1 MSNNSTGTLGK
12 FRCVFGLPTHVSVGW
27 TAGFGDR
34 SESWDSNHVAET
46 VVNLKRN
53 QSAVSLSTSEHLR
66 TLPSTSRLP
75 ADSSAVKLVW
85 RPALV
90 ELHHPVTGRGELRTA
105 EFFWRSVSTSAAASR
120 SSFMSLADPQDPQD
134 TSTELPPIA
143 KHLQTPSVQ
152 RW

>member
-34 SESWDSNHVAET
+34 SESWDSNHVVET

-53 QSAVSLSTSEHLR
+53 QSAVSLSTSEHFR

-105 EFFWRSVSTSAAASR
+105 EFFDVLYPPQQLPAGARSWAWQTHR
-120 SSFMSLADPQDPQD
+120 IHRD